1 MRQYGKILIRGSLG
15 LLAAMA
21 MAGVA
26 QASAALLPL
35 WQPSPGILPV
45 REIKQDWHHSG
56 PIEKAQCFRL
66 LVLAQKEAPAPE
78 KPKSPPVPAA
88 ELEKMKQADAP
99 ARQMEKYDK
108 SIGGEQLERAGSKK
122 LGGEVIR
129 HKDE

>member
-1 MRQYGKILIRGSLG
+1 MQQYTKVLIKGWLG

-45 REIKQDWHHSG
+45 SAIKRDWHHSN
-56 PIEKAQCFRL
+56 PVEKAQYFRL

-78 KPKSPPVPAA
+78 KPKLPPTPAA
-88 ELEKMKQADAP
+88 EPEKMKQADAP
-99 ARQMEKYDK
+99 ARHMEKYDK
-108 SIGGEQLERAGSKK
+108 SIGGEPLERAGSKK